1 MQELWAKVSTM
12 GWGWMQGR
20 EAAET
25 VLESRL
31 GKAEASSWQGCWLPS
46 TPAAADTP
54 GAGARHGVHAPRWI
68 LLSRGP
74 AVATRA
80 QGQGSSLDRSVSWQG
95 PEGCHDGLRSPWLR
109 GRHACPQQDRRG
121 VKGLP
126 AFQPPVTRL
135 CSWLSCARRACGCR
149 GRAVPRFAF
158 RAESRP
164 VAGPGRAGPVRR
176 GSEQQSPC
184 GAHLGS
190 LPGSPSVTTPR
201 QDSPALCTQGP
212 AQRPCSLSTS
222 ENIVDFSLK

>member
-1 MQELWAKVSTM
+1 MN
-12 GWGWMQGR
+12 
-20 EAAET
+20 
-25 VLESRL
+25 
-31 GKAEASSWQGCWLPS
+31 
-46 TPAAADTP
+46 
-54 GAGARHGVHAPRWI
+54 
-68 LLSRGP
+68 
-74 AVATRA
+74 
-80 QGQGSSLDRSVSWQG
+80 
-95 PEGCHDGLRSPWLR
+95 GLRSPWLR
-109 GRHACPQQDRRG
+109 GRQACPQQDLRG

-135 CSWLSCARRACGCR
+135 CSWLSRARRACGCR
-149 GRAVPRFAF
+149 GRAVLRFAF